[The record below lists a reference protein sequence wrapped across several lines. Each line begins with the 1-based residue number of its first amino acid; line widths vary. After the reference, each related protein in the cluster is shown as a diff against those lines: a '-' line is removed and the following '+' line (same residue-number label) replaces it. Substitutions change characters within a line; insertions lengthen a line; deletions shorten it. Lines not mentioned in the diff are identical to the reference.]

1 MKIKIDKIKK
11 FFKKLPWILGKNF
24 FLASICFIILS
35 LILGSFLFYRYNI
48 LDKKVELQITEK
60 PLQFDEKT
68 YQDILKIW
76 QEREERLNEADL
88 REYLNPFR

>member
-48 LDKKVELQITEK
+48 LAKKVELQITEK